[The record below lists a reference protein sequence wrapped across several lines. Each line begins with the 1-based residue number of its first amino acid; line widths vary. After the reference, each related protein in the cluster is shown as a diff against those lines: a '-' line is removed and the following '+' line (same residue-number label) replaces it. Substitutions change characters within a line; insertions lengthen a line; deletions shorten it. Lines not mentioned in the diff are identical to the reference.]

1 MRWILLLPIDLLL
14 IVLLILSGCTAS
26 DTRQWHT
33 IDGRS
38 VPVAIAEADWT
49 ICKGRLAQ
57 AWGASQ
63 GTMPARA
70 SDDVMLGC
78 MAEKGYVFR

>member
-1 MRWILLLPIDLLL
+1 MWMLRATLILLTL
-14 IVLLILSGCTAS
+14 VGCAAT

-33 IDGRS
+33 TDGRS
-38 VPVAIAEADWT
+38 VPVAVANVDWT
-49 ICKGRLAQ
+49 ICKGRVAQ
-57 AWGASQ
+57 AVGASQ
-63 GTMPARA
+63 GTMPIRV